1 MKPLSRA
8 AAWSL
13 AFVVVAGCASTEVT
27 ERERYEGAKLAR
39 PDRIIVYDFTADP
52 ADIPPYS
59 AFAAQSADAPAPTPE
74 QAELA
79 RKLGAEI
86 AKDLVADLR
95 GMGLPAV
102 PAAGQSPPQ
111 VNDIV
116 LRGYFVSVDE
126 GSAVKRVVVGF
137 GSGAAELRTAVEGY
151 QMTDQGLRQ
160 LGRGEV
166 RSGGGEMPGVV
177 VPLAVLAATANPIGL
192 IVGGAIK
199 GTGEATGSATI
210 EGTARRTSDV
220 IAEQLREAAERQEWI

>member
-1 MKPLSRA
+1 MRPFNRA
-8 AAWSL
+8 AASL
-13 AFVVVAGCASTEVT
+13 FALAVLANCASTEIT
-27 ERERYEGAKLAR
+27 NRERYEGAKLPR

-59 AFAAQSADAPAPTPE
+59 AFAAQSAEVPAPTSE

-79 RKLGAEI
+79 RKLGSEI
-86 AKDLVADLR
+86 ANDLVTELE

-102 PAAGQSPPQ
+102 LAAGQPPPQ

-126 GSAVKRVVVGF
+126 GSGVKRAIVGF
-137 GSGAAELRTAVEGY
+137 GSAAAELRTAVEGY

-177 VPLAVLAATANPIGL
+177 VPLAILAPPPTR
-192 IVGGAIK
+192 
-199 GTGEATGSATI
+199 SA
-210 EGTARRTSDV
+210 
-220 IAEQLREAAERQEWI
+220 